1 MVATFRERIVRM
13 NAFLPKAS
21 TLYLYMLPPSSS
33 ESAAGAVQSEGFPP
47 NKPLAPSFGRAAFRK
62 IHNSRLTRTGE
73 WEGHERSNASLDS
86 SHFYRNVEFLSRIP
100 LDAFDVAHYGK
111 FGNRCSC
118 RRTCGG
124 HCHHH
129 HHPSLVTFRRWFPFA
144 KEQIG
149 AQAEFRHLQNLKSYP
164 NKHSFFARSSHP
176 HSQKLFFLPTKLKLS
191 ESGSPYSP

>member
-1 MVATFRERIVRM
+1 VGVVATFRQRIVRM

-33 ESAAGAVQSEGFPP
+33 ESAADAVQSEGFPP
-47 NKPLAPSFGRAAFRK
+47 NKPLAPSFGRAAFRR
-62 IHNSRLTRTGE
+62 IQNSRLTRTGE

-100 LDAFDVAHYGK
+100 LVAFDVANYGK

-129 HHPSLVTFRRWFPFA
+129 PPSLVTFRRWFPFA
-144 KEQIG
+144 EEQIG
-149 AQAEFRHLQNLKSYP
+149 AQAEFRHLQNLKLS
-164 NKHSFFARSSHP
+164 KQA
-176 HSQKLFFLPTKLKLS
+176 LFFRQVVPPPLAKAVFFSAYKIKTL
-191 ESGSPYSP
+191 